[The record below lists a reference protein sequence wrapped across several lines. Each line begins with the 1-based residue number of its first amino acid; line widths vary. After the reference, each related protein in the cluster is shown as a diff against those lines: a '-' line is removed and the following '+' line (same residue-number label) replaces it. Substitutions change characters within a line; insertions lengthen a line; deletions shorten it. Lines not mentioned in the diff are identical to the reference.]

1 MNSSKE
7 RYAPSWVVACLRR
20 KLRKGLRVQEE
31 LREQLV
37 VCCRQVT
44 VLNQEKSQ
52 AEKLSQFWEKQA
64 DKYLEGQIAAHR
76 TIGELRFLLK
86 QAGETIHEQRNK
98 LQNLQFFIKTV
109 DFKSEKAAKSELQVR
124 LKMK

>member
-7 RYAPSWVVACLRR
+7 SNAPSWVVACLRR
-20 KLRKGLRVQEE
+20 KLRKALRVQDD

-37 VCCRQVT
+37 VCCRQVM

-64 DKYLEGQIAAHR
+64 DKCLERYIAAHR

-98 LQNLQFFIKTV
+98 LQNL
-109 DFKSEKAAKSELQVR
+109 
-124 LKMK
+124 